1 MLDHGSSASPAMN
14 GETGEKNPPD
24 APNAQ
29 PGSPWLQPAATH
41 HGGRLRAAA
50 AHYGMPL
57 ADWLDLSTGINP
69 QGWPVPPLPP
79 AVWQRLPESGDGL
92 EEAAAAYY
100 GNANL
105 LPVAGSQ
112 AAIQLLPTLLP
123 RAAVACVSPL
133 YSEHPL
139 AWQRAGHKVRFLQNA
154 TLPRA
159 LAAATP
165 YVLLCN
171 PNNPSA
177 DRHPRDLVVDAAAQ
191 LQKRGGWLIVDEAF
205 VDPTPELSVT
215 ALAGTE
221 AAPNL
226 IVLRSLGKFF
236 GLAGARVGFLFAGR
250 ELLGRLGE
258 ALGPWSIA
266 GPAREAAR
274 LALRDGAWQ
283 AAARQRLAA
292 DGERLRQ
299 LLAPLGEVKA
309 TALFATLNAPQ
320 AGELHEYLA
329 RRGILA
335 RRFDQQPLLRCGLP
349 GDEAGWQRLTV
360 ALNDWKPA

>member
-1 MLDHGSSASPAMN
+1 MLD
-14 GETGEKNPPD
+14 
-24 APNAQ
+24 
-29 PGSPWLQPAATH
+29 
-41 HGGRLRAAA
+41 HGGRLRDAATQ
-50 AHYGMPL
+50 YDIPL

-69 QGWPVPPLPP
+69 QGWPVPALPP
-79 AVWQRLPESGDGL
+79 EVWQRLPEAGDGL
-92 EEAAAAYY
+92 EAAAAAYY

-123 RAAVACVSPL
+123 RAAVACISPL
-133 YSEHPL
+133 YSEHPQ
-139 AWQRAGHKVRFLQNA
+139 AWQRTGHKVRFLQNA
-154 TLPRA
+154 LLPRA

-177 DRHPRDLVVDAAAQ
+177 DRHPRELVVDAAAQ
-191 LQKRGGWLIVDEAF
+191 LKKRGGTLIVDEAF

-215 ALAGTE
+215 PLAGTE

-236 GLAGARVGFLFAGR
+236 GLAGARVGFVFAGR
-250 ELLGRLGE
+250 ELLGRLAE
-258 ALGPWSIA
+258 SLGPWSVS
-266 GPAREAAR
+266 GPGRAAAR
-274 LALRDGAWQ
+274 LALQDATWQ
-283 AAARQRLAA
+283 ATARQRLSA

-299 LLAPLGEVKA
+299 LLAPFGEVKA

-320 AGELHEYLA
+320 AGELHEHLA
-329 RRGILA
+329 RRAILT
-335 RRFDQQPLLRCGLP
+335 RRFEQQPLLRCGLP
-349 GDEAGWQRLTV
+349 GDEAGWQRLAA
-360 ALNDWKPA
+360 ALNDWKSA